1 MSKILKRPM
10 FRKGGNVGN
19 GIMTG
24 IVDRENHAVNPLVGD
39 LKQIIPTTEEMAA
52 FRAAAPKRP
61 ETEYKSFDPLT
72 RFLLTFGPA
81 YATETRGSGTIG
93 RALAASQEPF
103 AQMIAEKDEQIK
115 QKREREREKY
125 LTESELF
132 TNLMSAKADVLSEAA
147 GGAGDKTYK
156 DIIVGEEINKLVPR
170 IAEIQTL
177 LQDESLKDA
186 DKIKLQNELEA
197 AKINLQRYRKS
208 DPEKVA
214 LLDLFVRSKEGEDF
228 ISNTMD
234 RLKKADEKG
243 ERKYTSDDD
252 PKLLQDALEEARSFI
267 TQIRTGS
274 AEGGRIGYQDGTPNP
289 MNTSNE
295 QPITYEQLRARLPKE
310 ITNDIVTLMANS
322 AEALE
327 DFAMISTQ
335 QDVDNFNKKF
345 NVNLV
350 LPAEA

>member
-81 YATETRGSGTIG
+81 YATETRGGSALG

-156 DIIVGEEINKLVPR
+156 DIIVGEEIKKLVPR

-214 LLDLFVRSKEGEDF
+214 LLDLFVSSKQGEKF

-234 RLKKADEKG
+234 RLFQED
-243 ERKYTSDDD
+243 RTKYKNQDD
-252 PKLLQDALEEARSFI
+252 PKLLQDAIEEARSFI
-267 TQIRTGS
+267 SQIRTGN

-310 ITNDIVTLMANS
+310 ITNDIVILMANS